1 MKNYQKYCPLIII
14 LCLIVIGTVLRLYHL
29 DFNSFW
35 LDEAATHVFTQ
46 QSVGEYWQLLSN
58 LGEVHPPLFY
68 LVEKIILPFGSSEFL
83 YRLFP
88 ALFGI
93 ASIPLFFI
101 IGKKMFGSP
110 VGLIMAALIAFSPF
124 HIQYS
129 QDARMYTLLLFLTAF
144 ALILYLEAIK
154 SNNKKYWIVFG
165 LVSALAIW
173 THFMAFIFIGALIIY
188 SVFYLVKEKKSPKN
202 LGFSIIVMGVLLSP
216 LIFIIKG
223 VFFNRIAS
231 APTWGYTGDLFI
243 VKSVIVL
250 FSNNPVS
257 FLFFAILFCL
267 GSVWLFFEW
276 KEKFY
281 FIVAVL
287 SISLVT
293 GFFLS
298 YKMPIDPR
306 YFIFLLPLLYAII
319 ASSALPFLQRV
330 SKKTVIA
337 IFIVLFV
344 CVWSV
349 QLSGYYNTPINED
362 WRAASAFIKNTA
374 RPGDIIIV
382 MPDYNRI
389 PFNFYYNNST
399 YGTIQIDTSSKGELE
414 KINYLRCKDRV
425 TAYMLV
431 TGDLRSVDMT
441 GEAISWIGSSR
452 ITEIANYNGVH
463 VGAITSGC

>member
-1 MKNYQKYCPLIII
+1 M
-14 LCLIVIGTVLRLYHL
+14 YHL

-46 QSVGEYWQLLSN
+46 QSTGEYWQLLNN

-93 ASIPLFFI
+93 VSIPLFYI

-110 VGLIMAALIAFSPF
+110 VGLIMAALITFSPF

-129 QDARMYTLLLFLTAF
+129 QDARMYTMLLFLTAV
-144 ALILYLEAIK
+144 ALIFYLEAIE
-154 SNNKKYWIVFG
+154 SDNKKYWILFG

-188 SVFYLVKEKKSPKN
+188 SVFYLIKGKTNPKN
-202 LGFSIIVMGVLLSP
+202 LIFSIVVIGVLLSP

-223 VFFNRIAS
+223 VFLNRIGS
-231 APTWGYTGDLFI
+231 PPTWGYTGDLFI
-243 VKSVIVL
+243 VKSIIVL
-250 FSNNPVS
+250 FSNNPIS
-257 FLFFAILFCL
+257 FLFFGILFCL

-287 SISLVT
+287 GISIVT

-319 ASSALPFLQRV
+319 ASSALPFLQKV

-337 IFIVLFV
+337 IFIVLFI

-349 QLSGYYNTPINED
+349 QLYGYYNTPINED

-374 RPGDIIIV
+374 RPGDIIII
-382 MPDYNRI
+382 MPDYNHI

-399 YGTIQIDTSSKGELE
+399 YGTVQIDTSSKDELE
-414 KINYLRCKDRV
+414 KLNSQRCNNKV
-425 TAYMLV
+425 AAYILV
-431 TGDLRSVDMT
+431 TGDLRSVDLT
-441 GEAISWIGSSR
+441 GEVISWIGSPR
-452 ITEIANYNGVH
+452 ITEFANYNGVH